1 MKRWANFGLVLVVA
15 LATGCA
21 SSTERKHKQER
32 KARMIETNIQLSAG
46 YLQRGQLDFAK
57 EKLDKALEIDAGNV
71 QANNMMAL
79 LQWRLGD
86 NEQAE
91 RYFRKA
97 VTAEPGDPEAFNNYG
112 VFLCRRGRI
121 DKAEPWFKKA
131 LADPLYRTPAQAA
144 VNAGVCLMQK
154 PAPTVAEDYF
164 RTALKI
170 DPKLPVALYQMAKIS
185 YDSGHTLVARG
196 FVQRYFEA
204 AEDTPESLLLATRI
218 ERALRNKN
226 EAASYA
232 LRLRGKFP
240 DAPETKQ
247 LQSDA
252 AGRRG
257 Y

>member
-1 MKRWANFGLVLVVA
+1 MWRWTNFGVVLVVA

-21 SSTERKHKQER
+21 SSGQRKHEQER
-32 KARMIETNIQLSAG
+32 KTRLIDTNIQLSAG
-46 YLQRGQLDFAK
+46 YLQRGQLNFAK
-57 EKLDKALEIDAGNV
+57 EKLVKALEIDSGNV

-86 NEQAE
+86 NKQAE
-91 RYFRKA
+91 RHFRKA
-97 VTAEPGDPEAFNNYG
+97 VTGKPGDPEAFNNYG
-112 VFLCRRGRI
+112 VFLCRLGRI
-121 DKAEPWFKKA
+121 DMAEQWFKKA

-144 VNAGVCLMQK
+144 INAGVCLMQK
-154 PAPTVAEDYF
+154 PAPTAAEDYF
-164 RTALKI
+164 RRALKI

-185 YDSGHTLVARG
+185 YDSGHTLAARG
-196 FVQRYFEA
+196 FIQRYFEA

-218 ERALRNKN
+218 EQALRNKN

-232 LRLRGKFP
+232 LRLRDKFP

-247 LQSDA
+247 LQSGA

-257 Y
+257 H